1 MCLRSVRYA
10 NLIFCFF
17 VFSLFTFPT
26 FAEKVK
32 SWPVQ
37 TPTPV
42 PLSGEFNGDLS
53 RVPFIP
59 QVEINEIPEPE
70 GPEPN
75 FNKQSLPGIDQ
86 QISTE
91 GVSSI
96 INMPSPIQNFPGL
109 DFNNWGAGW
118 PPDTVGDVG
127 PNHFIQAVNTSIGI
141 YNKTGTQ
148 LAAFTFN
155 TLWNGAGSGTVCDN
169 TNRGDPTV
177 VYDPLADRWI
187 VADFAFTGGGT
198 TPPFYECVAVSKTG
212 DPVNGGWWLY
222 AIRADDAGHPWLPDY
237 PKMGVWPDGI
247 YMTANMFDSSFNY
260 KGVRVIAFNRTDL
273 ESGATVRM
281 VIVDISNTNYF
292 SLMPS
297 NLRGTSPPAGRENLL
312 VSESNTAFAFEVW
325 RFHVDYTG
333 GGSTFTGPTN
343 VSQTSYTVA
352 AATVPTPQNSLD
364 TLRER
369 VMMQNQY
376 RNIGGTES
384 LWVNHTV
391 RTPSSGP
398 TGIQWAQINVT
409 GGTIVTTPVQQQIF
423 GNLSSDGIHRWMGSL
438 GVDKDGNMA
447 IGYSAANAS
456 NNPSIRYDG
465 RLATDP
471 AGTLSQGEATL
482 ISGGGSQQGN
492 CGSGVCTRWGDYSA
506 MSVDPTDDCTFWYT
520 TEYYASNGLNWQ
532 TRIGSFKFPSCGAS
546 CPTITFTTTSV
557 NPSCNGGSDGSI
569 TVSASGGVPPYS
581 YSKDNGANY
590 QASNVFT
597 GLAAGTYNVI
607 VKDSNNCTSAASP
620 VSLTNPPA
628 ITFTTTKV
636 DPACPGNSNGTITV
650 NASGGTG
657 TLVYSKDNGVNYQAS
672 NVFNGLSAGT
682 YNIVVK
688 DANNCTTAASPVTL
702 NDPVP
707 ISFTTTKV
715 DPACPGNSNGT
726 ITVNASGGTG
736 TLMYS
741 KDNGVNYQASNVF
754 NGLPAG
760 TYNIVVKDANNCT
773 TAASPVTLN
782 DPIPI
787 SFTTTKV
794 DPTCPSTADGSI
806 TVNASGGTGTLM
818 YSKDNGVNF
827 QASNVFNGLAD
838 GTYNIV
844 VKDANNCTT
853 SATPVTLTSSG
864 VAPSVT
870 LDPVDQSV
878 NAGASVSFTAA
889 ANGNPAPT
897 VQWQVSTDG
906 GANFTDLAGETN
918 TTLTFIANVTDD
930 GNQYRAV
937 FTNLCGNATT
947 VAATLTV
954 TAGSCLFCDDFEDA
968 ILSPNWTY
976 IKPTW
981 TEPAGGSLIGSP
993 VKKKAIAIATPVF
1006 TGCSNC
1012 YVEST
1017 MMTAGG
1023 IGNRVWMLGWYVD
1036 KKNTVELMMKEENDK
1051 WVLKERI
1058 NGAIVAK
1065 TKMVSVINPNTFYR
1079 ARITFNGTQ
1088 FQVFID
1094 GNLLMSLNAVGPHNG
1109 TVGFQAKGTVGSFGE
1124 IIVN

>member
-10 NLIFCFF
+10 NLVFSFF
-17 VFSLFTFPT
+17 LFSLFTFPT

-37 TPTPV
+37 TPAPV

-59 QVEINEIPEPE
+59 QVEINEIPEPK

-75 FNKQSLPGIDQ
+75 FNKQPLPGADQ

-96 INMPSPIQNFPGL
+96 INMPSPIQNFSGL

-260 KGVRVIAFNRTDL
+260 KGVRVFAFNRTDL

-325 RFHVDYTG
+325 KFHVDYIG

-364 TLRER
+364 SLRER
-369 VMMQNQY
+369 IMMQNQY
-376 RNIGGTES
+376 RNIAGTES

-492 CGSGVCTRWGDYSA
+492 CGGGVCQRWGDYSA

-715 DPACPGNSNGT
+715 DPACPGNSNGA

-754 NGLPAG
+754 NGLSAG

-838 GTYNIV
+838 GAYNIV

-853 SATPVTLTSSG
+853 AATPVTLTSSG

-870 LDPVDQSV
+870 LDPLDQSV

-918 TTLTFIANVTDD
+918 TTLTFIANITDD

-937 FTNLCGNATT
+937 FTNPCGSATT
-947 VAATLTV
+947 LAANLTV

-993 VKKKAIAIATPVF
+993 VKKKAITIATPVF

-1065 TKMVSVINPNTFYR
+1065 TKMISVINPNTFYR
-1079 ARITFNGTQ
+1079 ARITFDGTQ

-1109 TVGFQAKGTVGSFGE
+1109 TVGFEAKGTVASFGE